1 MKKSIPFELF
11 GPNQYIMFD
20 ILRLAELER
29 ALGRDI
35 TDVIRRQD
43 AGVGFCLTALPI
55 GMKQHFHKATPQDF
69 AEKIEAYLENG
80 GTLDDI
86 AVPIVKSIMASG
98 IFGKEVSEKASKLED
113 PNQDTEG
120 KNVNEETK

>member
-20 ILRLAELER
+20 IQRLAELER

-35 TDVIRRQD
+35 TSIVRSQY
-43 AGVGFCLTALPI
+43 AGVDFCLAALPI
-55 GMKQHFHKATPQDF
+55 GMRQHYKAAPSVF

-86 AVPIVKSIMASG
+86 ALPIIKAIVASG
-98 IFGKEVSEKASKLED
+98 ILGKEMNDRLNESSEPEGG
-113 PNQDTEG
+113 EG
-120 KNVNEETK
+120 KNVKEETE